1 MGLFNIPTACF
12 IFLPRLNNPGIW
24 CIMNKNTGIGGQNL
38 KRNDIE
44 RKIGAGALALLAAI
58 LAVRAL
64 YGFCWS
70 DESFYLTFAQRLW
83 NGQRLILDEWHPVQF
98 YSVIFYPVL
107 TLYRAIRGTE
117 GIYLFARLLY
127 LLLAFGVSELVLFTF
142 SKEERVL
149 PGFLCAASVLA
160 YSRGNIWGLS
170 YYNLFL
176 LLMLTALCL
185 AVRGRG
191 KRLLSVLSGVC
202 LGFAVLCVP
211 YFTVFVVPTLI
222 WGFWKKEHR
231 TQTLWIALGIV
242 LSAAYFLLLFLP
254 KDLGAVASS
263 LKTILSD
270 PEHSSGPA
278 ANFVAAVEN
287 VRLIYLRDILLAVF
301 CAALLWAVRKLLP
314 GKAWAEVPALILV
327 CLGAF
332 YSFWRCRKGETGF
345 AAYSFCIYALVLFR
359 WDDSQKLDL
368 LLRRVGAAMAVAMA
382 MSSNT
387 EAIGFTVGLCVYSM
401 GLVLPLSRAQEG
413 RRAVCLVLSCLM
425 VSITFCSRVTTVF
438 RDGPLGTLTE
448 TMESGPAA
456 GIRTTKE
463 SKEQYDQVL
472 SMLEDLEGKYG
483 RGNSVFFTKLL
494 PWGYLACDFPCGA
507 PTAWRTELSSPRLE
521 DYYES
526 HPKAIPTIV
535 VVLDPEIG
543 RNPDPDMAAPNEN
556 TLGGWLWDYMQEHSY
571 TETQYSCARVYI
583 SPDAV

>member
-1 MGLFNIPTACF
+1 M
-12 IFLPRLNNPGIW
+12 
-24 CIMNKNTGIGGQNL
+24 
-38 KRNDIE
+38 KRNDIG
-44 RKIGAGALALLAAI
+44 RKIGAGALALLAAV

-107 TLYRAIRGTE
+107 TLYRAIRGTK
-117 GIYLFARLLY
+117 GIYLFARFLY
-127 LLLAFGVSELVLFTF
+127 LLLALGVSELVLFTF
-142 SKEERVL
+142 SKEEKAF
-149 PGFLCAASVLA
+149 PSFLCAASVLA

-176 LLMLTALCL
+176 LLVLTALCL
-185 AVRGRG
+185 AVRGRET
-191 KRLLSVLSGVC
+191 KLLNTLSGVC

-211 YFTVFVVPTLI
+211 YFAIFVVPTLLYRL
-222 WGFWKKEHR
+222 WKKESR
-231 TQTLWIALGIV
+231 EQALWLTVGIV
-242 LSAAYFLLLFLP
+242 FSAAYFLLLFLP

-278 ANFVAAVEN
+278 ANFVAAVED

-301 CAALLWAVRKLLP
+301 CAALLWAARKWLP
-314 GKAWAEVPALILV
+314 GKAWAEVPALMLL
-327 CLGAF
+327 CLGTLH
-332 YSFWRCRKGETGF
+332 SFWRCRKGETGF
-345 AAYSFCIYALVLFR
+345 AAYSFCMYALALFR
-359 WDDSQKLDL
+359 WEDSQPLDL
-368 LLRRVGAAMAVAMA
+368 LLRRVGAAMAAAMA

-387 EAIGFTVGLCVYSM
+387 EAIGFTVGLCVYAM
-401 GLVLPLSRAQEG
+401 GLILPLSRAEKGKQTVG
-413 RRAVCLVLSCLM
+413 LVLACLM
-425 VSITFCSRVTTVF
+425 VGITFYSRVTTVF
-438 RDGPLGTLTE
+438 RDGPLDTLTE

-472 SMLEDLEGKYG
+472 TMLEDLEGKYG
-483 RGNSVFFTKLL
+483 TGNPVFFTKLL

-507 PTAWRTELSSPRLE
+507 PTAWRTELNSPRLE
-521 DYYES
+521 PYYES
-526 HPKAIPTIV
+526 HPDSVPAIV

-543 RNPDPDMAAPNEN
+543 RNPDPDLAAPNEN
-556 TLGGWLWDYMQEHSY
+556 ALEGWLWDYMQAHSY
-571 TETQYSCARVYI
+571 TEIKYPCARVYI

>member
-1 MGLFNIPTACF
+1 M
-12 IFLPRLNNPGIW
+12 
-24 CIMNKNTGIGGQNL
+24 
-38 KRNDIE
+38 KRNDIG
-44 RKIGAGALALLAAI
+44 RKIGAGALALLAAV

-117 GIYLFARLLY
+117 GIYLFARFLY
-127 LLLAFGVSELVLFTF
+127 LLLALGVSELVLFTF
-142 SKEERVL
+142 SKEEKVF
-149 PGFLCAASVLA
+149 PSFLCAASVLA

-176 LLMLTALCL
+176 LLVLTALCL
-185 AVRGRG
+185 AVRGR
-191 KRLLSVLSGVC
+191 KTRFLNVLSGVC

-211 YFTVFVVPTLI
+211 YFAIFVVPTLLYRL
-222 WGFWKKEHR
+222 WKKESR
-231 TQTLWIALGIV
+231 GQALWLTVGIV
-242 LSAAYFLLLFLP
+242 FSAAYFLLLFLP

-278 ANFVAAVEN
+278 ANFVAAVED

-314 GKAWAEVPALILV
+314 GKAWAEVPALILL
-327 CLGAF
+327 CLGAL

-345 AAYSFCIYALVLFR
+345 AAYSFCMYALALFR
-359 WDDSQKLDL
+359 WEDSQPLDL
-368 LLRRVGAAMAVAMA
+368 LLRRVGAAMAAAMA

-387 EAIGFTVGLCVYSM
+387 EAIGFTVGLCVYAM
-401 GLVLPLSRAQEG
+401 GLILPLSRAEKGKQTVG
-413 RRAVCLVLSCLM
+413 LVLACLM
-425 VSITFCSRVTTVF
+425 VGITFYSRVTTVF
-438 RDGPLGTLTE
+438 RDGPLDTLTE

-472 SMLEDLEGKYG
+472 TMLEDLEGKYG
-483 RGNSVFFTKLL
+483 TGNPVFFTKLL

-507 PTAWRTELSSPRLE
+507 PTAWRTELNSPRLE
-521 DYYES
+521 PYYES
-526 HPKAIPTIV
+526 HPDSVPAIV
-535 VVLDPEIG
+535 VVLNPEIG
-543 RNPDPDMAAPNEN
+543 RNPDPDLAAPNEN
-556 TLGGWLWDYMQEHSY
+556 ALEGWLWDYMQAHSY
-571 TETQYSCARVYI
+571 TEIKYPCARVYI

>member
-1 MGLFNIPTACF
+1 M
-12 IFLPRLNNPGIW
+12 
-24 CIMNKNTGIGGQNL
+24 
-38 KRNDIE
+38 KRNDIG
-44 RKIGAGALALLAAI
+44 RKIGAGALALLAAV

-64 YGFCWS
+64 CGFCWS

-117 GIYLFARLLY
+117 GIYLFARFLY
-127 LLLAFGVSELVLFTF
+127 LLLALGVSELVLFTF
-142 SKEERVL
+142 SKEEKVF
-149 PGFLCAASVLA
+149 PSFLCAASVLA

-176 LLMLTALCL
+176 LLVLTALCL
-185 AVRGRG
+185 AVRGR
-191 KRLLSVLSGVC
+191 KTRVLNALSGVC

-211 YFTVFVVPTLI
+211 YFAIFVVPTFLYRL
-222 WGFWKKEHR
+222 WKKDSR
-231 TQTLWIALGIV
+231 GQTFWMTLGIV

-254 KDLGAVASS
+254 KDLGAVVSS

-278 ANFVAAVEN
+278 ANFVAAVED

-301 CAALLWAVRKLLP
+301 CAALLWAVRKWLP
-314 GKAWAEVPALILV
+314 GKAWAEVPALVLL
-327 CLGAF
+327 CLGTL

-345 AAYSFCIYALVLFR
+345 AAYSFCVYALALFR
-359 WDDSQKLDL
+359 WEDSQPLDL
-368 LLRRVGAAMAVAMA
+368 LLRRVGAAMAAAMA

-387 EAIGFTVGLCVYSM
+387 EAIGFTVGLCVYAM
-401 GLVLPLSRAQEG
+401 GLILPLSRAEKGKQTVG
-413 RRAVCLVLSCLM
+413 LVLACLM
-425 VSITFCSRVTTVF
+425 VGITFYSRVTTVF
-438 RDGPLGTLTE
+438 RDGPLDTLTE

-472 SMLEDLEGKYG
+472 TMLEDLEGEYG
-483 RGNSVFFTKLL
+483 TGNPVFFTKLL

-507 PTAWRTELSSPRLE
+507 PTAWRTELNSPRLE
-521 DYYES
+521 PYYES
-526 HPKAIPTIV
+526 HPDSVPAIV
-535 VVLDPEIG
+535 VVLNPEIG
-543 RNPDPDMAAPNEN
+543 RNPDPDLAAPNEN
-556 TLGGWLWDYMQEHSY
+556 ALEGWLWDYMQAHSY
-571 TETQYSCARVYI
+571 TEIKYPCARVYI